1 MRKEELLTMTVNEL
15 VSYALLLYM
24 QGGKEQEL
32 EYVSR
37 SENSQLGWYFWLK
50 DVPGVYEIEL
60 KGYNPEANRDGTGKE
75 DFYVRYYP
83 ALDEEVLESYSV
95 VEQMIRFDKSI
106 FDDSHIMT
114 DLEDHEVCPCC
125 AVPQKQEA
133 NEKNYETVQECE
145 HAGHRH
151 EHSHECHCGHVHEQ
165 GENCHEGRGH
175 DHEHDEKCNCHEK
188 HRHRVL
194 NRRPKGIPNLLKKFD
209 MNKKLFLIGELSVSV
224 SGEGRSWTAELKT
237 KKRLVE
243 RAKEAVL
250 VEQNGKII
258 EVVEKNGV
266 DRQVPGYK
274 LSARFMEFFGGRVM
288 ATMAIGKPAV
298 MLTEESEDVVPELC
312 PNSDEASTKIIK
324 YIQ

>member
-15 VSYALLLYM
+15 VSYALVLYM

-60 KGYNPEANRDGTGKE
+60 KGYNPEANRDGAGKE

-83 ALDEEVLESYSV
+83 ALNEETLESYSV

-106 FDDSHIMT
+106 FDDNLITT
-114 DLEDHEVCPCC
+114 DLEEHEICPCC
-125 AVPQKQEA
+125 AVPQKQSA
-133 NEKNYETVQECE
+133 DEKTYETVQECE
-145 HAGHRH
+145 HEGHRH

-165 GENCHEGRGH
+165 GESCHEGNGH
-175 DHEHDEKCNCHEK
+175 DHVYDEKCNCHDK
-188 HRHRVL
+188 HRQRVL
-194 NRRPKGIPNLLKKFD
+194 NRRPKGIPSLLKKFD

-224 SGEGRSWTAELKT
+224 NGEGRNWTAELKT

-250 VEQNGKII
+250 VEQNGKT
-258 EVVEKNGV
+258 VALVEKNGI
-266 DRQVPGYK
+266 DRQIPGYE
-274 LSARFMEFFGGRVM
+274 LSARFMDFFGGRVLP
-288 ATMAIGKPAV
+288 TMGKEKPV
-298 MLTEESEDVVPELC
+298 RISTEEQTDVASGLY
-312 PNSDEASTKIIK
+312 PNSDEAADIIIK